1 MDNIKEEFLSGLFG
15 LVGLTRYG
23 KVRGY
28 VSEFYTARCAGG
40 IGPVGLAG
48 FWASPSRM

>member
-1 MDNIKEEFLSGLFG
+1 VAS
-15 LVGLTRYG
+15 LVSLASLVMV
-23 KVRGY
+23 KLEAMFWIVCA
-28 VSEFYTARCAGG
+28 ARCAGG